1 MNPPHPIPGTPPA
14 GSPGASAS
22 ALEVLRPGPL
32 ALLQDAGR
40 PGLAALGITASGAF
54 DRAAFRA
61 GAALV
66 GNDPAGGD
74 AAIEITLG
82 GLVVRAVGGPVRVAL
97 TGAPVPATVEGMAA
111 PYGRAFSLA
120 EGDEL
125 ALGMPPRGVRSYL
138 SVRGGLLAEAEF
150 GSRSRDLLAQLG
162 PPPLKAGN
170 VLTVGPAP
178 AWHPAADGTLEPG
191 FPAVLD
197 ILPGPRLDW
206 LAEPAALARG
216 WEVSPQSDRVGVRLL
231 GEPLAWTPERLGTE
245 LPSEP
250 VVRGGIQVPPGGL
263 PVLFGPDHPT
273 TGGYPVVGVVADS
286 DRLAQ
291 LRPGDA
297 IALRWVDA

>member
-1 MNPPHPIPGTPPA
+1 M
-14 GSPGASAS
+14 S
-22 ALEVLRPGPL
+22 ALEILRPGPL

-40 PGLAALGITASGAF
+40 PGLAALGITGSGAF

-82 GLVVRAVGGPVRVAL
+82 GLAVRAAGAVRVAL
-97 TGAPVPATVEGMAA
+97 TGTPAPAVIGALPA
-111 PYGRAFSLA
+111 PYGRAFTLA
-120 EGDEL
+120 DGDEL
-125 ALGMPPRGVRSYL
+125 ALGTPPRGVRSYL
-138 SVRGGLLAEAEF
+138 SVRGGLLAEPEF

-162 PPPLKAGN
+162 PPPLSAGD
-170 VLTVGPAP
+170 LLPVGPEP
-178 AWHPAADGTLEPG
+178 AWQPGAHETLPPD

-197 ILPGPRLDW
+197 LLPGPRTDW
-206 LAEPAALARG
+206 LADPAALAG
-216 WEVSPQSDRVGVRLL
+216 AWEVSPQSDRVGVRLL
-231 GEPLAWTPERLGTE
+231 GRPLAWAPERAGAE

-250 VVRGGIQVPPGGL
+250 VVRGAVQAPPSGL

-273 TGGYPVVGVVADS
+273 TGGYPVAGVIAAA

-291 LRPGDA
+291 LRPGDR
-297 IALRWVDA
+297 ITLRWQTPSRPTA

>member
-1 MNPPHPIPGTPPA
+1 MT
-14 GSPGASAS
+14 

-61 GAALV
+61 GAALL
-66 GNDPAGGD
+66 GNHPAGSD
-74 AAIEITLG
+74 AAIEVTLG
-82 GLVVRAVGGPVRVAL
+82 GLAVRAVGGPAQVAL
-97 TGAPVPATVEGMAA
+97 TGAPVPATVAGLAA
-111 PYGRAFSLA
+111 PQGQAFALA

-125 ALGMPPRGVRSYL
+125 SLGTPPRGVRSYL
-138 SVRGGLLAEAEF
+138 SVRGGLLAEPEF
-150 GSRSRDLLAQLG
+150 GSRSRDLLAHLG
-162 PPPLKAGN
+162 PPPLRAGDR
-170 VLTVGPAP
+170 LEIGPP
-178 AWHPAADGTLEPG
+178 PSWQPAADGVLPPD

-197 ILPGPRLDW
+197 VLPGPRPDW
-206 LAEPAALARG
+206 LADPGALVRG
-216 WEVSPQSDRVGVRLL
+216 WEVSPQSNRVGVRLL
-231 GEPLAWTPERLGTE
+231 GEPLRWAATRLGTE

-273 TGGYPVVGVVADS
+273 TGGYPVVGVIADS

-291 LRPGDA
+291 LRPGDR
-297 IALRWVDA
+297 IALRWA

>member
-1 MNPPHPIPGTPPA
+1 MTV
-14 GSPGASAS
+14 
-22 ALEVLRPGPL
+22 LEVLRPGPL

-54 DRAAFRA
+54 DRVAFRA

-82 GLVVRAVGGPVRVAL
+82 GLVVRATGGAIQVAL
-97 TGAPVPATVEGMAA
+97 TGAPVPATVGGLDA
-111 PYGRAFSLA
+111 PFGRAFALA
-120 EGDEL
+120 DGDEL

-138 SVRGGLLAEAEF
+138 SVRGGLLAEPEF

-162 PPPLKAGN
+162 PAPLKAGD
-170 VLTVGPAP
+170 VVPVGPAP
-178 AWHPAADGTLEPG
+178 AWHPGADGTLEPE
-191 FPAVLD
+191 FPTVLD
-197 ILPGPRLDW
+197 VLPGPRLPW
-206 LAEPAALARG
+206 LAAPAALARAWG
-216 WEVSPQSDRVGVRLL
+216 VSPQSDRVGVRLL
-231 GEPLAWTPERLGTE
+231 GEPLAWATERLGTE

-273 TGGYPVVGVVADS
+273 TGGYPVVGVIADS

-291 LRPGDA
+291 LRPGDS
-297 IALRWVDA
+297 IMLRWLR